1 MNNIELFLYSGQHK
15 EQLLDPYYI
24 SKTIPVIPKICSET
38 NELVERNARL
48 IKLISVFAYF
58 MENKKR
64 KNHPEV
70 VKLVNEVIDILMNT
84 ANINLSPFSSFF
96 MVYDSSHA
104 AFKNYEPKDKYNFIY
119 KILQN
124 YCKKRHAMYLS
135 HRYTNSMLQVV
146 DDNYSHKRKSKAG
159 IRKVLAMLHKFGFV
173 HNSSGGGK
181 SGSFY
186 FLPDAGDKEAFIALQ
201 AKCKII
207 KKTTGKKQG
216 KLPDM
221 VFFNDGHYYV
231 VELKHIN
238 GSGGGQDKQL
248 NEIIDFIESS
258 GRDGHI
264 HFISYM
270 DGGYSNY
277 LHSDEKREKAKNQYK
292 AILSNLKKNP
302 GNYFVNTAGL
312 KEFLRQLIGE

>member
-1 MNNIELFLYSGQHK
+1 MTNIELFQYSGQHK

-24 SKTIPVIPKICSET
+24 SNTIPVIPPTRSET
-38 NELVERNARL
+38 NELVEKNTRL

-58 MENKKR
+58 MEKGKR

-70 VKLVNEVIDILMNT
+70 VKLINEVIDILMNT

-96 MVYDSSHA
+96 MVYDSSYA
-104 AFKNYEPKDKYNFIY
+104 AFRNYETNDKYNFIY

-124 YCKKRHAMYLS
+124 YCKKRHVMYLS

-159 IRKVLAMLHKFGFV
+159 IRKVCAMLHKLGFA
-173 HNSSGGGK
+173 HDCTERE

-201 AKCKII
+201 TKYNII
-207 KKTTGKKQG
+207 KKTTKKKQG

-221 VFFNDGHYYV
+221 VLFNDGNYYV

-248 NEIIDFIESS
+248 SEVIDFIECS
-258 GRDGHI
+258 GKGGHI

-270 DGGYSNY
+270 DGGYSNL
-277 LHSDEKREKAKNQYK
+277 LHGAKKREKVKKQYK
-292 AILSNLKKNP
+292 AILSNLKTNP

-312 KEFLRQLIGE
+312 KELLRQLISE